1 MAHISEDLARKSA
14 HQPSIAPIS
23 APVNGQG
30 PKNKSSKQS
39 EELKANLDSLSG
51 SGHLATQKKL
61 TESQCQSSSSQ
72 KASKQ

>member
-14 HQPSIAPIS
+14 QPPSAAPIS

-39 EELKANLDSLSG
+39 EELKANLDSVGG
-51 SGHLATQKKL
+51 SGQLATQKKL
-61 TESQCQSSSSQ
+61 TESQCQGAASQ
-72 KASKQ
+72 KASRQ